1 MTQIPKIIYRTAP
14 TMHTSLET
22 LYINTEIDNP
32 GWKIK
37 FYNDEDC
44 LTFFKKDFSND
55 NQKLKNDVIFSYNKL
70 KPGAFKADLW
80 RLCVIYEYGGV
91 YSDASQAFKIP
102 IDKIID
108 TTKDFSIIKD
118 IPSKISTL
126 SKKIIVLEGLQIAL
140 FASVKKH
147 PFLKKYIQT
156 IIFNVRNL
164 FYGPG
169 TLCVTG
175 PALAFQVAKRY
186 NFLKDI
192 TIIGLQSNATEY
204 CNNKGVLIVK
214 TKKENHKK
222 IIYGDNKAYSELWK
236 ERNIYNLSNEE
247 KPKIE
252 SLKKYTKFRQKVKTR
267 ARVFASMW

>member
-1 MTQIPKIIYRTAP
+1 MTKIPKNIYRTAP
-14 TMHTSLET
+14 TMHTALKK
-22 LYINTEIDNP
+22 LYLNTELANP

-44 LTFFKKDFSND
+44 LTFLKEDFSND
-55 NQKLKNDVIFSYNKL
+55 NEDFKNDVLFSYNRL
-70 KPGAFKADLW
+70 KPGAYKADLW

-91 YSDASQAFKIP
+91 YSDATQRFKIP

-108 TTKDFSIIKD
+108 TTKDFCIVKD
-118 IPSKISTL
+118 KCSKMDKL
-126 SKKIIVLEGLQIAL
+126 SKKPVVSGALQIAL

-147 PFLKKYIQT
+147 PFLKKYIET
-156 IIFNVRNL
+156 IIYNVRNL

-175 PALAFQVAKRY
+175 PVLAYQVAKRF

-192 TIIGLQSNATEY
+192 TIIGIQGKDQYL
-204 CNNKGVLIVK
+204 NNKGVSIVQ
-214 TKKENHKK
+214 TKKKNHNK
-222 IIYGDNKAYSELWK
+222 IIYGNNKTYITLWT

-247 KPKIE
+247 KLKLK
-252 SLKKYTKFRQKVKTR
+252 SLKKNTKIRQKVKTR
-267 ARVFASMW
+267 ARIFASML